1 MPQWQVDQVMQ
12 EELGK
17 DWKTKYKIFDDEP
30 MAAASIGQVHR
41 AVLHDGS
48 EVAVKIQVSYGQYF
62 FCYFDFY
69 SSILEYQKA
78 LTVI

>member
-12 EELGK
+12 EEFGK
-17 DWKTKYKIFDDEP
+17 DWKAKYKIFDDEP

-48 EVAVKIQVSYGQYF
+48 EVAVKIQVPCGQCS
-62 FCYFDFY
+62 FCYFDV
-69 SSILEYQKA
+69 ILVSWSVKKY
-78 LTVI
+78 

>member
-12 EELGK
+12 EELEK

-30 MAAASIGQVHR
+30 IAAASIGQVHR

-62 FCYFDFY
+62 FFYFDFIPV
-69 SSILEYQKA
+69 SWSIKKH
-78 LTVI
+78 